1 MECCVANITSH
12 GETLT
17 KFFIFSN
24 KYVIAQHIPISLGY
38 MWQGIIED
46 VGNTTSKDVSQA
58 YKFLFNTSFKYNY
71 GLECIEIFARD
82 LLLETNSK

>member
-17 KFFIFSN
+17 KFFSN
-24 KYVIAQHIPISLGY
+24 KYVIALRIPISLGY

-46 VGNTTSKDVSQA
+46 FGNTTSKDVSQA
-58 YKFLFNTSFKYNY
+58 YKFLFNTSFKYHY
-71 GLECIEIFARD
+71 GLECIKIFARD